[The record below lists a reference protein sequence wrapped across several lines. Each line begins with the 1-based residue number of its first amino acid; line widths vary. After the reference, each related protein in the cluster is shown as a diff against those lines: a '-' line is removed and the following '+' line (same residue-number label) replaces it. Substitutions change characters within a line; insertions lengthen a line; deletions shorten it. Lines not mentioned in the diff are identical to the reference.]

1 MNETLIYG
9 HPAAE
14 LELIGDS
21 YYLYETG
28 EYVGDKLPEQFS
40 VNSDSALEWVM
51 EKIFNAEAELLAEA
65 EKVKTIL
72 ANYERKKA
80 RASAKADWFRSRFL
94 PEVEQYAKTKLDG
107 KSKSVDTPFGRIS
120 FRTKKGG
127 LRVADKEEA
136 LWFAK
141 TEGYTNAIK
150 TTESFL
156 ISELTDAQKAVVVQR
171 IPSGFVIEP
180 DSEVCDI
187 KTGVGTGK

>member
-72 ANYERKKA
+72 R
-80 RASAKADWFRSRFL
+80 
-94 PEVEQYAKTKLDG
+94 
-107 KSKSVDTPFGRIS
+107 
-120 FRTKKGG
+120 
-127 LRVADKEEA
+127 
-136 LWFAK
+136 
-141 TEGYTNAIK
+141 
-150 TTESFL
+150 
-156 ISELTDAQKAVVVQR
+156 
-171 IPSGFVIEP
+171 
-180 DSEVCDI
+180 
-187 KTGVGTGK
+187 